1 MKKKIGTQLI
11 KKEKNMWGTFSIY
24 QLMTAS
30 LFDIFKIKP
39 INRFQNFQLQIWQK
53 ENEIQFVKNYFRPEI
68 SNPDS
73 HQGMKL

>member
-1 MKKKIGTQLI
+1 
-11 KKEKNMWGTFSIY
+11 MWGTFSIY

-39 INRFQNFQLQIWQK
+39 VNRFLNFQLQIWQK
-53 ENEIQFVKNYFRPEI
+53 ENEIQFVKNYFRAEI

-73 HQGMKL
+73 HRSMKL